1 MGKEI
6 KGKSPILLGA
16 KAVVEPFVEEA
27 KKAIVPE
34 ELRALSEGIRKVGK
48 DQKKFKKFRVIKS
61 PHSDQS
67 TKKKKQ

>member
-27 KKAIVPE
+27 KKAIIPE
-34 ELRALSEGIRKVGK
+34 ELKVGGRGK
-48 DQKKFKKFRVIKS
+48 FSKKSKH
-61 PHSDQS
+61 PMA
-67 TKKKKQ
+67 KQWNGW

>member
-27 KKAIVPE
+27 KKAIIPE
-34 ELRALSEGIRKVGK
+34 ELKVGGRGK
-48 DQKKFKKFRVIKS
+48 FSKKSKH
-61 PHSDQS
+61 PMA
-67 TKKKKQ
+67 KQ